1 MRRTLITLT
10 VLAALLVTALPAHA
24 LLGGSPL
31 LGGEGTL
38 TVDRDG
44 NTINAVEV
52 SGLEVP
58 RGMAQAASAF
68 VLNAGDSSVVLV
80 HSEAVFTGGTD
91 GAVTVT
97 TVELLTDAVVKNGN
111 RGTVALG
118 VCVQVPAEDAAKLKA
133 ALDGGATLT
142 LTVTTHLVLV
152 DAAGGEHTLGART
165 IRIVPPIAPEATLSE
180 TIAP

>member
-10 VLAALLVTALPAHA
+10 VLAALLATALPASA
-24 LLGGSPL
+24 M

-68 VLNAGDSSVVLV
+68 VLNAGGNGVLLV
-80 HSEAVFTGGTD
+80 SEAVFTGGVD

-97 TVELLTDAVVKNGN
+97 AVELLTDAVVKNGN
-111 RGTVALG
+111 RGTVAIV
-118 VCVQVPAEDAAKLKA
+118 VCINIPAEDAAKLKA

>member
-10 VLAALLVTALPAHA
+10 VLAALLATALPAHA
-24 LLGGSPL
+24 LIGQSPL

-68 VLNAGDSSVVLV
+68 VLNEGNVGLVLV
-80 HSEAVFTGGTD
+80 HSEAVFTGGAD

-97 TVELLTDAVVKNGN
+97 AVELLTDAVVKNGN
-111 RGTVALG
+111 RGTVAIVTCILI
-118 VCVQVPAEDAAKLKA
+118 PAEDAAKLKA

>member
-10 VLAALLVTALPAHA
+10 VLAALLATALPAYA
-24 LLGGSPL
+24 MLS
-31 LGGEGTL
+31 GEGTL

-68 VLNAGDSSVVLV
+68 VLNSGGDGNVVLV
-80 HSEAVFTGGTD
+80 HSEAVFTGGAD

-97 TVELLTDAVVKNGN
+97 AVELLTDAVVKNGN
-111 RGTVALG
+111 GGTVALTG
-118 VCVQVPAEDAAKLKA
+118 CIDIPAEDAAKLKA

>member
-1 MRRTLITLT
+1 ML
-10 VLAALLVTALPAHA
+10 
-24 LLGGSPL
+24 
-31 LGGEGTL
+31 
-38 TVDRDG
+38 
-44 NTINAVEV
+44 
-52 SGLEVP
+52 
-58 RGMAQAASAF
+58 
-68 VLNAGDSSVVLV
+68 LV
-80 HSEAVFTGGTD
+80 HSEAVFTGGAD

-97 TVELLTDAVVKNGN
+97 AVELLTDAVVKNGN
-111 RGTVALG
+111 GGTVGL
-118 VCVQVPAEDAAKLKA
+118 VPCILIPAEDAAKLKA

>member
-10 VLAALLVTALPAHA
+10 VLAALLATALPAHA

-68 VLNAGDSSVVLV
+68 VLNAGQEDLVLV
-80 HSEAVFTGGTD
+80 HSEAVFTGGAD

-97 TVELLTDAVVKNGN
+97 AVELLTDAVVKNGN
-111 RGTVALG
+111 GGTLAIA
-118 VCVQVPAEDAAKLKA
+118 VCILIPAEDAAKLKA
-133 ALDGGATLT
+133 ALDDGATLT

-165 IRIVPPIAPEATLSE
+165 IRIVPPIAP
-180 TIAP
+180 

>member
-10 VLAALLVTALPAHA
+10 VLAALLATALPAYA
-24 LLGGSPL
+24 M

-44 NTINAVEV
+44 NTIKAVEV

-58 RGMAQAASAF
+58 TGMAQAASAF
-68 VLNAGDSSVVLV
+68 VLNEGNSSVVLV
-80 HSEAVFTGGTD
+80 HFEAVFTGGGD

-97 TVELLTDAVVKNGN
+97 AVELLTDAVVKNGN
-111 RGTVALG
+111 GGTVAIVTCIDL
-118 VCVQVPAEDAAKLKA
+118 PAGDAAKLKA

-142 LTVTTHLVLV
+142 LTVTTHLILV
-152 DAAGGEHTLGART
+152 DAAGGEHSLG
-165 IRIVPPIAPEATLSE
+165 EATLSE